1 MKEKVQEI
9 CTLIPAFKKE
19 IDWQRGKTLEGK
31 DYCKYVFKSGSY
43 FDNIAARESSR
54 GKRLQLAYRKQTQD
68 THHHNQSTARI
79 LKTDYK
85 E

>member
-1 MKEKVQEI
+1 MWHTAVNAMLAHTHRMGQYN
-9 CTLIPAFKKE
+9 TS
-19 IDWQRGKTLEGK
+19 Q
-31 DYCKYVFKSGSY
+31 
-43 FDNIAARESSR
+43 DNTRLMMSNNR

>member
-1 MKEKVQEI
+1 MLAHTHI
-9 CTLIPAFKKE
+9 G
-19 IDWQRGKTLEGK
+19 W
-31 DYCKYVFKSGSY
+31 
-43 FDNIAARESSR
+43 DNTHARTITRLMISNNR

-68 THHHNQSTARI
+68 TTHHNQSTARI

>member
-1 MKEKVQEI
+1 M
-9 CTLIPAFKKE
+9 LMA
-19 IDWQRGKTLEGK
+19 
-31 DYCKYVFKSGSY
+31 DYLNIADVTNSGSRY
-43 FDNIAARESSR
+43 AGTHTHRMGQYTHARTIIRLMMSNTVVNVSSLHTESR
-54 GKRLQLAYRKQTQD
+54 HK

>member
-1 MKEKVQEI
+1 M
-9 CTLIPAFKKE
+9 LMA
-19 IDWQRGKTLEGK
+19 
-31 DYCKYVFKSGSY
+31 DYLNIADVTNSGSRY
-43 FDNIAARESSR
+43 AGTHTYRMGQYTRQDNNTPYDVQHR

-68 THHHNQSTARI
+68 TTHHNQSTARI

>member
-1 MKEKVQEI
+1 M
-9 CTLIPAFKKE
+9 LMA
-19 IDWQRGKTLEGK
+19 
-31 DYCKYVFKSGSY
+31 DYL
-43 FDNIAARESSR
+43 NIADVTIAVHAMLAHTHRMGQYTHARTITRLMMSNNR

-68 THHHNQSTARI
+68 TPHHNQSTARI

>member
-1 MKEKVQEI
+1 M
-9 CTLIPAFKKE
+9 LMA
-19 IDWQRGKTLEGK
+19 
-31 DYCKYVFKSGSY
+31 DYLNIADVTNSGSRY
-43 FDNIAARESSR
+43 AGTHTGWDNTTQARTITRLMMSNNR